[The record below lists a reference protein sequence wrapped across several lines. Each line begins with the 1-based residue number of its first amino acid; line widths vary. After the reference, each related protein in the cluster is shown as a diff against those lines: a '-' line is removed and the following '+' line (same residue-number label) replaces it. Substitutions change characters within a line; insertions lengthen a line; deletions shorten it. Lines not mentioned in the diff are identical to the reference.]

1 MEMRNLRVFVLFML
15 GTLLCLSCD
24 KIRTEGEYLRKIPI
38 YSTLGE
44 QRKMNI
50 EIQKPIEFNRT
61 GKIYSYKDY
70 LFIMELQKGIHIYN
84 NANPNKP
91 VAIGL
96 LPVLGNMDIAVKD
109 DVLYADSY
117 FDLLSFDIKDA
128 TKPKLIDRQ
137 RDRFSRSTFAFGI
150 LSSNVNS
157 DELKI
162 IVDYKDSL
170 VTEEYI
176 GTYYPQPG
184 LDMDGNSF
192 SEGGSGTGGSMARFT
207 VAKDHLFLLDV
218 KNLHLL
224 DITNPS
230 KPRYLKD
237 IELFPGVETL
247 FPYKDKL
254 FVGSTTGMVIFDI
267 SNPAQPEKLSTY
279 SHVRACDP
287 VVVDDNYAYVT
298 LRTGNTC
305 GGSNNQLEVIDI
317 KDPKKPQ
324 LVSEHRM
331 SNPHGLALVG
341 KYLYICDGW
350 DGLKSFEAEDVMK
363 IGEKGLEQLKLGL
376 AYDII
381 PGPKS
386 LIVVNST
393 AVEQFDYSDPKKL
406 KKLSSINRSN
416 LN

>member
-1 MEMRNLRVFVLFML
+1 MRNLRVFVLFML

-237 IELFPGVETL
+237 I
-247 FPYKDKL
+247 
-254 FVGSTTGMVIFDI
+254 
-267 SNPAQPEKLSTY
+267 
-279 SHVRACDP
+279 
-287 VVVDDNYAYVT
+287 
-298 LRTGNTC
+298 
-305 GGSNNQLEVIDI
+305 
-317 KDPKKPQ
+317 
-324 LVSEHRM
+324 
-331 SNPHGLALVG
+331 
-341 KYLYICDGW
+341 
-350 DGLKSFEAEDVMK
+350 
-363 IGEKGLEQLKLGL
+363 
-376 AYDII
+376 
-381 PGPKS
+381 
-386 LIVVNST
+386 
-393 AVEQFDYSDPKKL
+393 
-406 KKLSSINRSN
+406 
-416 LN
+416 

>member
-1 MEMRNLRVFVLFML
+1 MRNLKTLGLFML
-15 GTLLCLSCD
+15 STLLCLSCD
-24 KIRTEGEYLRKIPI
+24 KIKTEGEYLRKIPI
-38 YSTLGE
+38 YSTLGQ

-50 EIQKPIEFNRT
+50 EIQEPIELDRT
-61 GKIYSYKDY
+61 GKIYSYKDF
-70 LFIMELQKGIHIYN
+70 LFIMEWQKGIHIYN
-84 NANPNKP
+84 NANPSKP

-109 DVLYADSY
+109 DVLYADNY
-117 FDLLSFDIKDA
+117 FDLLSFDIKDPS
-128 TKPKLIDRQ
+128 KPKLIDRQ
-137 RDRFSRSTFAFGI
+137 RDRFS
-150 LSSNVNS
+150 LSSFAVGIVSNNVNS
-157 DELKI
+157 DEVKI

-176 GTYYPQPG
+176 RTYYPEQREVM
-184 LDMDGNSF
+184 LHYSS
-192 SEGGSGTGGSMARFT
+192 SESGSGTGGSMARFT
-207 VAKDHLFLLDV
+207 IAKDHLYLLDV
-218 KNLHLL
+218 KNLHLM
-224 DITNPS
+224 DISNPS

-267 SNPAQPEKLSTY
+267 SNPSQPEKLSTY
-279 SHVRACDP
+279 GHVRACDP

-298 LRTGNTC
+298 LRTGSTC
-305 GGSNNQLEVIDI
+305 VGSNNQLEVIDI

-324 LVSEHRM
+324 FVSVHRM
-331 SNPHGLALVG
+331 TNPHGLALVG

-350 DGLKSFEAEDVMK
+350 DGLKSFEADDVMK
-363 IGEKGLEQLKLGL
+363 IGERRLEHLKLGQ

-386 LIVVNST
+386 LIVVHSDG
-393 AVEQFDYSDPKKL
+393 VEQFDYSDPKKL
-406 KKLSSINRSN
+406 KQLSSINRSN